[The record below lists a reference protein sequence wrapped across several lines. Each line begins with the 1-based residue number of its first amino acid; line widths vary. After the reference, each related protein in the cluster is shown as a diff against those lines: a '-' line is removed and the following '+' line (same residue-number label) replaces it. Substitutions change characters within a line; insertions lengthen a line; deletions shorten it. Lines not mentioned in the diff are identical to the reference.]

1 MNLFVV
7 LRRACRFGF
16 ASTLR
21 PARAL
26 AERLS
31 GPVLAV
37 LGTAVLAGAL
47 AMAHSGWH
55 WAASAACV
63 LAWAWVAGAA
73 AAVAHDRQRRLLD
86 AMESLM
92 AGRLQVE
99 LPVAGSRDWA
109 HLAGRFNAMSGYL
122 CRQIDHVVRAS
133 GHVLQAGDDMSLS
146 AQSLAIRTEEQAGVI
161 SQTSLAIED
170 VLGAVRTTS
179 DMAATVDRS
188 SQSLC
193 EQADASCVE
202 VDRAVSAI
210 GRIRQSTGL
219 MAQALK
225 VIDDLTFQTNI
236 LALNAAIEAARAGQ
250 AGRGFAVVA
259 GEVRALAGRT
269 ADASRQIKQ
278 MIEQSD
284 VEVSAGVREVESVQ
298 QLITR
303 IGSSF
308 RTVSQQMR
316 DVSQSNLVQSAAIG
330 LINQGL
336 AQLSD
341 ITRANSQLVVASVGS
356 AEQLRGS
363 AHDLTTVVH
372 AMTQGTAPRA
382 EPAVAPAVAVRRE
395 VDVAEQAA
403 GIEFF

>member
-1 MNLFVV
+1 MNPFVV
-7 LRRACRFGF
+7 LWRGFRAGF
-16 ASTLR
+16 APVLR

-26 AERLS
+26 AGRLS
-31 GPVLAV
+31 GPVLAAS
-37 LGTAVLAGAL
+37 GTAALAGAL
-47 AMAHSGWH
+47 ALAHAGRPWG
-55 WAASAACV
+55 ASAACV
-63 LAWAWVAGAA
+63 LAWAWMAAGAV
-73 AAVAHDRQRRLLD
+73 AVAQDRQRRLLD

-99 LPVAGSRDWA
+99 LPVAGTRDWA
-109 HLAGRFNAMSGYL
+109 RLAGRFNEMSAYL

-161 SQTSLAIED
+161 SRTSLAIED

-219 MAQALK
+219 MSQALK

-269 ADASRQIKQ
+269 SDASRQIKQ

-298 QLITR
+298 QLVTR

-316 DVSQSNLVQSAAIG
+316 DVSQSSLVQSAAIG

-363 AHDLTTVVH
+363 AHDLTTVVQ
-372 AMTQGTAPRA
+372 AMTQGTQPQADTVA
-382 EPAVAPAVAVRRE
+382 APAAAVRRE
-395 VDVAEQAA
+395 AAAEQAA